1 MHPTSRAAMPY
12 VKPPAMN
19 ASIFPTANHSA
30 PGTLRRRSAFT
41 LIELLVV
48 IAIIAILAAML
59 LPALAKAKQKAYMVG
74 CNSNFHQVG
83 IALNMYVNDNN
94 DQLPQYPYLNNGLQ
108 LGLMI
113 GQKSAYQY
121 IAPGTPCSSANSYS
135 SLVYYLVP
143 YLGLPN
149 NPTALANQFLI
160 AKPFID
166 PAYANWAKFP
176 GDPNSPTTWQNLYIY
191 VVSIGGTSDG
201 SGGSDCF
208 GPGQPPL
215 PWSIFGYG
223 SSSSSSSTPS
233 HKMNQISGVRSLSDV
248 WALSDM
254 DNLPYGPAGAPWG
267 TMPPQP
273 LHGSVRNSIFLDG
286 HTLAR
291 KVITAVPSTA
301 PAGFYYQ

>member
-1 MHPTSRAAMPY
+1 MKNTVKFDRNSSHSRLE
-12 VKPPAMN
+12 
-19 ASIFPTANHSA
+19 HSS
-30 PGTLRRRSAFT
+30 GFT

-59 LPALAKAKQKAYMVG
+59 LPALSKAKQKAYMIS

-83 IALNMYVNDNN
+83 IALNMYVNDNG
-94 DQLPQYPYLNNGLQ
+94 DQLPQYPYLVGGYQ

-113 GQKSAYQY
+113 GQKSVYKY
-121 IAPGTPCSSANSYS
+121 DAPGTAVSSANSWS
-135 SLVYYLVP
+135 SLVTYLVP
-143 YLGLPN
+143 YLSLPAAS
-149 NPTALANQFLI
+149 TTLANQFLI

-176 GDPNSPTTWQNLYIY
+176 GDPNSPTTWQNIYIY

-201 SGGSDCF
+201 AGGSDCL

-223 SSSSSSSTPS
+223 SSSSSSSVPS
-233 HKMNQISGVRSLSDV
+233 HKVSQVAAVRSLSNV

-254 DNLPYGPAGAPWG
+254 DNLPYGPPGAPWG
-267 TMPPQP
+267 TMPPTP

-286 HTLAR
+286 HTAAR
-291 KVITAVPSTA
+291 RVITTVPSTA
-301 PAGFYYQ
+301 PPGFYYQ